1 MTTSTKAEQDLDLH
15 RNAPRPTE
23 AMLYGLAGEVG
34 RAAAATTEAN
44 RYAVAMNYLTMLSA
58 AVGRDVY
65 FSIGDTRHHARLF
78 TMHVGRTSRG
88 RKGDAHGLPQRIRR
102 KIEEQRG
109 TGTEPICGQIHTG
122 GLSTR
127 EGLTLIIHDGFEQGK
142 DEVPAIADKRLY
154 IIESEFANVLHQAK
168 RDGNTLS
175 AALRDAWD
183 GTSIYPATK
192 TNKVGTTD
200 PHIAMSGSITPSE
213 LLSLMQSRELSN
225 GFANRYQIIWAE
237 RERIEPFPQPTPQDV
252 VDSLASRTGDVIR
265 FAKGKY
271 PATKDSRLMTLS
283 EAAKSEYGRLYRKEL
298 NSVQDGDRVMAVL
311 ERRAPIVLRWAMLFA
326 LTDQVLV
333 IEVKHLNAAMAW
345 SRYHRDSVRFIFND
359 AAGEEA
365 AKESNNAA
373 GKIVAYLRGQD
384 GLVSRLDLYKKCF
397 ASHISASRLDSALD
411 SLLLDSP
418 PRIELVEGDPA
429 ENGKRPKSYKL
440 VGESGES
447 AKWAAAQGSSQNRP
461 SANQANQANWDDS
474 MPASDSPSSPS
485 SHYRESAETLANRAS
500 SQIRQVRTAVEDCP
514 F

>member
-1 MTTSTKAEQDLDLH
+1 MINANGSDQDTDLH

-23 AMLYGLAGEVG
+23 AMLYGLAGDVG

-44 RYAVAMNYLTMLSA
+44 RYAVTMNFLTLLSA

-65 FSIGDTRHHARLF
+65 LPVGDTRHHARLF
-78 TMHVGRTSRG
+78 SMHVGRTSRG
-88 RKGDAHGLPQRIRR
+88 RKGDAHSLPQRIRR
-102 KIEEQRG
+102 KIEERCIPG
-109 TGTEPICGQIHTG
+109 NEPICGQIHTG

-127 EGLTLIIHDGFEQGK
+127 EGLALLIHDGFEQGK

-154 IIESEFANVLHQAK
+154 VVESEFGNVLHQAK

-200 PHIAMSGSITPSE
+200 PHIAVSGSITPAE
-213 LLSLMQSRELSN
+213 LLGLMQSRELSN
-225 GFANRYQIIWAE
+225 GFANRFLIFWAE

-252 VDSLASRTGDVIR
+252 VDSIARRAEDVIQ

-271 PATKDSRLMTLS
+271 PATKDSRVMTLS
-283 EAAKSEYGRLYRKEL
+283 EPAKSEYGRLYRKEL
-298 NSVQDGDRVMAVL
+298 TSVQDGDRVMAVL
-311 ERRAPIVLRWAMLFA
+311 ERRAPMVLRLAMLFA
-326 LTDQVLV
+326 LTDKVLE

-373 GKIVAYLRGQD
+373 RKIVAYLREHD
-384 GLVSRLDLYKKCF
+384 GSVSRLDLFRKCF
-397 ASHISASRLDSALD
+397 AGHISASRLDAALD

-418 PRIELVEGDPA
+418 PRIELVEGDLA
-429 ENGKRPKSYKL
+429 ENGKRPKFYKL

-447 AKWAAAQGSSQNRP
+447 AKLAVAQRSSP
-461 SANQANQANWDDS
+461 VSTSANQANQANWGNS
-474 MPASDSPSSPS
+474 GLNPDSPSSPS
-485 SHYRESAETLANRAS
+485 SHFRESAEPPANRAS
-500 SQIRQVRTAVEDCP
+500 SQIRQVRTTIEECP

>member
-1 MTTSTKAEQDLDLH
+1 MTTSTKAEQDPDLH

-34 RAAAATTEAN
+34 RAAAETTEAN
-44 RYAVAMNYLTMLSA
+44 RYAVAMNFLTMLSA

-65 FSIGDTRHHARLF
+65 LPIGDTRHHARLF

-88 RKGDAHGLPQRIRR
+88 RKGDAHSLPQRIRR
-102 KIEEQRG
+102 KIEERCIPG
-109 TGTEPICGQIHTG
+109 TGPICGQIHTG

-142 DEVPAIADKRLY
+142 DDVPAITDKRLY
-154 IIESEFANVLHQAK
+154 IVESEFANVLHQAK

-192 TNKVGTTD
+192 TNKIGTTD
-200 PHIAMSGSITPSE
+200 PHIAMGGSITPSE
-213 LLSLMQSRELSN
+213 LLGLMQSRELSN
-225 GFANRYQIIWAE
+225 GFANRFVIFWAE

-252 VDSLASRTGDVIR
+252 VDDLARRTEDVIR

-311 ERRAPIVLRWAMLFA
+311 ERRAPIVLRLATLFA

-373 GKIVAYLRGQD
+373 RKILAYLREQD
-384 GLVSRLDLYKKCF
+384 GLVSRQDLFKRCF
-397 ASHISASRLDSALD
+397 AGHVSASRLDSALD
-411 SLLLDSP
+411 TLLLDSP
-418 PRIELVEGDPA
+418 PRIELVEGDLA
-429 ENGKRPKSYKL
+429 ENGKRPKFYKL
-440 VGESGES
+440 VCESGES
-447 AKWAAAQGSSQNRP
+447 AKWAAAQGSSQDRP
-461 SANQANQANWDDS
+461 SANQAKQANWDDS
-474 MPASDSPSSPS
+474 APVSDSPSSQS
-485 SHYRESAETLANRAS
+485 SHYRESAETLANRGS
-500 SQIRQVRTAVEDCP
+500 SQVRQVRTPIEECP